1 MSTSI
6 PDRLVEDLKTAMK
19 SGDTDRRDAI
29 RLLRAA
35 VKNQEIEVGH
45 ALEPQEATEVV
56 QAQIK
61 QRRDSIDAFSKAG
74 RTDLADKEQREL
86 DILLDYLPDELKPI
100 DEDELKQIVQQKADE
115 LGLSE
120 PGDMRQLMPALIEA
134 TGGRADNRLLSALA
148 AEELRRRAST
158 NRA

>member
-19 SGDTDRRDAI
+19 SGDTERRDAI
-29 RLLRAA
+29 RLLRSA
-35 VKNQEIEVGH
+35 VKNREIEVGR
-45 ALEPQEATEVV
+45 ALESQEATEVV

-61 QRRDSIDAFSKAG
+61 QRRDSIEAFSKAG

-100 DEDELKQIVQQKADE
+100 DEGELRRIVAQRADE

-120 PGDMRQLMPALIEA
+120 PGEMRQLMPALIEA

-148 AEELRRRAST
+148 SEELRRRAST
-158 NRA
+158 DPA